1 MIDWTKFDCLRCSYT
16 AKHQQLHSLHSDTGA
31 QIQGQI
37 AGLLQQ
43 SLPNASTVRT
53 YQSILILATYQCYWT
68 HFVIYDDYLFFSSK
82 DYAEGIRLVGN
93 IIISHHCFVTK
104 VHSLH
109 GVGANFVLF
118 QLHGTHSWTWKAGNK
133 YELLPIR
140 CSSTLRWFCCLE
152 VLSTP
157 PKCLSLDS
165 TASLGGRIQFS
176 VCSSV
181 YKHCMID
188 LDCYKV
194 MCWKGKAVWWD
205 MGMSFSRW
213 DTGDMDSWLV
223 NLGLGATV
231 YIYAFCSTIIFFK
244 LLWFL
249 LEEITT
255 THESIYLE
263 QRVAR
268 HCLIT
273 FQIVLVQKFKNLI
286 LLKNCKNHW
295 KKKEKE
301 KIAWTCKNPPNTHL
315 LFSWS

>member
-1 MIDWTKFDCLRCSYT
+1 MLLDPFRDIWWWLSVFFLQDIFWRY
-16 AKHQQLHSLHSDTGA
+16 Q
-31 QIQGQI
+31 
-37 AGLLQQ
+37 AGW
-43 SLPNASTVRT
+43 V
-53 YQSILILATYQCYWT
+53 
-68 HFVIYDDYLFFSSK
+68 
-82 DYAEGIRLVGN
+82 N
-93 IIISHHCFVTK
+93 IIISHPCFVTK
-104 VHSLH
+104 IHSLH
-109 GVGANFVLF
+109 GVCANFVLF
-118 QLHGTHSWTWKAGNK
+118 QLHGTHSWTWKQVRIAANQMQFHPTLI
-133 YELLPIR
+133 LLSR
-140 CSSTLRWFCCLE
+140 GS
-152 VLSTP
+152 VNTP
-157 PKCLSLDS
+157 KVFISRFDCFSWGPDS
-165 TASLGGRIQFS
+165 I

-268 HCLIT
+268 HCLTT
-273 FQIVLVQKFKNLI
+273 FQIVYLYKS
-286 LLKNCKNHW
+286 LKTWTSSKIARTIS
-295 KKKEKE
+295 KKKEKEKE